1 MKVAVIGAGKVGSAV
16 VGDLMHVG
24 SVSQIVLVSRD
35 RYRAEGEV
43 LDYQHTTSFTHYPC
57 VDVRVGGYEDCAGA
71 DLAVIAAGPSIQEGQ
86 TRTDLAAQN
95 VQVLREILDGLD
107 RHCPQCF
114 LILVTNPV
122 DVLTFAAHRLSA
134 RPRNRVIGTGTMID
148 TARLIQSIASAYRID
163 PKNVFVYM
171 LGEHGETSFAA
182 WSMAN
187 ICGLSLE
194 EFGKLHVAAR
204 IDRDQEELRAK
215 QAGYEILRRKG
226 YTSHGI
232 AAAVARLV
240 IAIATDEKCILPV
253 SVPLEGEYGLRDTA
267 LSVPC
272 VVGAG
277 GAEKVLEFPLSLE
290 ERRRLQASADHLA
303 EAIARAGF

>member
-24 SVSQIVLVSRD
+24 AVSEIVLVSRD
-35 RYRAEGEV
+35 RFRAEGEV

-57 VDVRVGGYEDCAGA
+57 VNVTVGGYEDCADA
-71 DLAVIAAGPSIQEGQ
+71 DLAVIAAGPSIEKGQ
-86 TRTDLAAQN
+86 TRIDLAAQN
-95 VQVLREILDGLD
+95 VQVLREILQGLD
-107 RHCPQCF
+107 RHCPGSQ
-114 LILVTNPV
+114 LIVVTNPV
-122 DVLTFAAHRLSA
+122 DVLTYAAYRLSD

-148 TARLIQSIASAYRID
+148 TARLIRSIAAAYRID

-187 ICGLSLE
+187 ICGLGLE
-194 EFGKLHVAAR
+194 EFGRLHVAASL
-204 IDRDQEELRAK
+204 DRAAEEERAK

-240 IAIATDEKCILPV
+240 IAIASDEKCILPV
-253 SVPLEGEYGLRDTA
+253 SVPLEGEYGLRNTA

-277 GAEKVLEFPLSLE
+277 GVEKVLEFPLSLE

-303 EAIARAGF
+303 AAIQQAGL